1 MDKQLIFC
9 YFGKIVMSE
18 GMTEMEGVW
27 VEMIRPLKSEEVK
40 VRKSTFAI
48 IRTLMGRR
56 RKLSTDK
63 FSTSKKL
70 SRYQILSKPYL
81 KPTQVDWY

>member
-1 MDKQLIFC
+1 MDMQLIFC
-9 YFGKIVMSE
+9 NFIKIVMSK
-18 GMTEMEGVW
+18 GMTKMEGVW
-27 VEMIRPLKSEEVK
+27 VEMIRPPKSEEVK
-40 VRKSTFAI
+40 GGKSTFMI

-56 RKLSTDK
+56 RKLSRDK

-70 SRYQILSKPYL
+70 SRYQILLEPYL